1 MGRWSGNARHGR
13 VHDEVRGREVRDG
26 ELADGWGPRASERA
40 LVNEQS
46 ALKGR
51 THRTAR
57 GSGRASE
64 ETGADTVAPPNNGRE
79 RGRAGATGADRRV
92 PPVRRSGARGL
103 AGSNWAERAEIG
115 FSIFLEFSNAFLF
128 IFSMEFNSNSTTIQI
143 QIIQTCAS
151 NKRLI

>member
-13 VHDEVRGREVRDG
+13 VHGEVRGREVRDG

-40 LVNEQS
+40 LVNGRS

-79 RGRAGATGADRRV
+79 REGERARLALTGGSHLSGGA
-92 PPVRRSGARGL
+92 GARGL
-103 AGSNWAERAEIG
+103 AGSNWAERAEIS
-115 FSIFLEFSNAFLF
+115 FSIFLEFPNTFLF
-128 IFSMEFNSNSTTIQI
+128 IFSMEFNSNSNN
-143 QIIQTCAS
+143 S
-151 NKRLI
+151 NMCIKQKNNLGST